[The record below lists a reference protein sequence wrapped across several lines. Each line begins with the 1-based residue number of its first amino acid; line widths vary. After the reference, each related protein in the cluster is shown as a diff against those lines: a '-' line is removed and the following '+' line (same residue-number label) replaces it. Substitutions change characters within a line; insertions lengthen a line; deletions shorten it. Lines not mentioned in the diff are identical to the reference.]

1 MNQQIIN
8 TLYMIVGMGII
19 GIVVSVG
26 VIGFIKMWNQINK
39 IKNTK

>member
-8 TLYMIVGMGII
+8 TLYKVI

-26 VIGFIKMWNQINK
+26 VIGFIKMWNEINK
-39 IKNTK
+39 PNTKE

>member
-8 TLYMIVGMGII
+8 TLYKVIGIGLI

-26 VIGFIKMWNQINK
+26 VIGFIKMWNEINK
-39 IKNTK
+39 PNTKE